1 MRIAP
6 TALSSDRLSI
16 YLNDHLAG
24 ATFGSELARRA
35 AGQNRGTEFEA
46 ELEQLATDID
56 TDRAELE
63 RIIDTLGKP
72 RDQIKPRL
80 AWAAEK
86 AGRLKPNGQLTGYS
100 PLSRVIE
107 LEGLASGVQGKL
119 LLWRALRTIAP
130 REPGLGITQL
140 DRLIS
145 RAESQL
151 DRIGALQR
159 RAVEVALAPDS
170 GG

>member
-6 TALSSDRLSI
+6 TAFNSDRLSI

-35 AGQNRGTEFEA
+35 AGQNRGTEFEV

-56 TDRAELE
+56 ADRAELE

-86 AGRLKPNGQLTGYS
+86 AGRLKPNGRLFGYS
-100 PLSRVIE
+100 ALSRFEE
-107 LEGLASGVQGKL
+107 LELLLIGVNGKL
-119 LLWRALRTIAP
+119 SMWRALDHALHER
-130 REPGLGITQL
+130 LGGIDIPEL
-140 DRLIS
+140 EA
-145 RAESQL
+145 RAESQRERL
-151 DRIGALQR
+151 EALR
-159 RAVEVALAPDS
+159 LRAADEALTP
-170 GG
+170 

>member
-6 TALSSDRLSI
+6 TALSSDRLAI

-24 ATFGSELARRA
+24 ATFGTELARRA
-35 AGQNRGTEFEA
+35 AGPNRGTEFEA

-56 TDRAELE
+56 ADRAELE
-63 RIIDTLGKP
+63 RIMDTLGKP

-130 REPGLGITQL
+130 QEPGLGVTQL

-151 DRIGALQR
+151 DRVGALRR
-159 RAVEVALAPDS
+159 RAVELALARDS

>member
-56 TDRAELE
+56 ADRAELE

-86 AGRLKPNGQLTGYS
+86 AGRLKPNGQLRGYS
-100 PLSRVIE
+100 PLGRIID
-107 LEGLASGVQGKL
+107 LEFLVLATTGKL
-119 LLWRALRTIAP
+119 RLWNLLKALAAAETSAD
-130 REPGLGITQL
+130 L
-140 DRLIS
+140 DELI
-145 RAESQL
+145 
-151 DRIGALQR
+151 R
-159 RAVEVALAPDS
+159 RAGDQRTAVEELQLRAAALL
-170 GG
+170 